1 MRRCSC
7 TEITEIIILKDQ
19 REQWLSILTSL
30 TKGEFYLRLL
40 MSVSRI
46 YKDLKPLDVEPA
58 EDKYLELV
66 HPVTHIQKIKDIIY
80 DPKVISAKKEKTIL

>member
-1 MRRCSC
+1 MVKPKVGVVFDEEMLLHRNHRDHHP
-7 TEITEIIILKDQ
+7 ERPERAMAIYLNLIN
-19 REQWLSILTSL
+19 
-30 TKGEFYLRLL
+30 KG
-40 MSVSRI
+40 I